1 MTQNPINNIKRF
13 SPNQTEVFEGD
24 SNWLRLR
31 TKCLLLTFPCVH
43 CNLCWAEV
51 REPHSRPPPF
61 TRLTVRTFFQML
73 ILERK
78 RVLVLD
84 QVAKRGCSLFPATS
98 LDCRELARG
107 LDRTSRI
114 AVRCDRVVQ
123 PAVFCS
129 WRSRLLRSHVVE
141 AASLSEIT
149 AATFAPGEVVCQSEL
164 DIVPGESSH
173 LSLRV
178 EATIQNLGG
187 LQG

>member
-13 SPNQTEVFEGD
+13 SPNQTEVFGGD

-84 QVAKRGCSLFPATS
+84 QVAKRGRSLSPATS
-98 LDCRELARG
+98 LDCRELARW
-107 LDRTSRI
+107 LDRASRI
-114 AVRCDRVVQ
+114 AVRCDRVVK
-123 PAVFCS
+123 PAVLCS
-129 WRSRLLRSHVVE
+129 WRSRLLLSHVVE

-164 DIVPGESSH
+164 DIVPGELSH

-178 EATIQNLGG
+178 
-187 LQG
+187 

>member
-13 SPNQTEVFEGD
+13 SPNQTVFKGD

-31 TKCLLLTFPCVH
+31 TLLLTFPCVH

-84 QVAKRGCSLFPATS
+84 QVAKRGRSLSPATS
-98 LDCRELARG
+98 LDCRELAGG
-107 LDRTSRI
+107 LDRTSRV
-114 AVRCDRVVQ
+114 AVRRDIVAR
-123 PAVFCS
+123 PGILCS
-129 WRSRLLRSHVVE
+129 WRSRLLLSHVVE

-164 DIVPGESSH
+164 DIVPGELSDQ
-173 LSLRV
+173 SLRV
-178 EATIQNLGG
+178 
-187 LQG
+187 